1 MIDQILKNLNF
12 SALNPMQ
19 EEALKTWEREDNM
32 LILSPTGSGKTVAF
46 LLPLIQHLDP
56 DSRDIQSL
64 IIVPSRELG
73 LQIAQVFKSMKTN
86 YKVTVVYGGHEVRVE
101 RNNLMNPPA
110 VLIGTP
116 GRLLDHIQKDHVDLS
131 EVKMLVLDEFDKSLE
146 FGFESE
152 MIRIID
158 RLPQVRKRILTSAT
172 HAVKV
177 PPFVGMR
184 DYAKLDYSGG
194 QIPPQ
199 LTLKMVKALGNDKF
213 EAVIKL
219 LGKLGNDPVLVFCNH
234 KDAVARISELLKDRN
249 VLHET
254 FHGHLEQEQRE
265 RALIQFRKGSV
276 RIMIT
281 TDLASRGLD
290 IPEVRYVVHYQ
301 LPPKENAFIH
311 RNGRTARMEA
321 TGTAYLVLA
330 EKEGLPKYLDT
341 LPEEELLEENLSP
354 SDPEWTTIYISGG
367 KKDKINKVDIVGWLI
382 QKGSLAKDDVGKIEV
397 KDFGSYVAIKKD
409 KVVDLIP
416 VVSSEKLKKKK
427 VKVQVAG

>member
-1 MIDQILKNLNF
+1 MLDQILNSLGF

-19 EEALKTWEREDNM
+19 EETLKISKKEDNL

-46 LLPLIQHLDP
+46 LLPLVENIDP
-56 DSRDIQSL
+56 DAAFIQSL

-86 YKVTVVYGGHEVRVE
+86 YKVTVVYGGHEMRVE

-110 VLIGTP
+110 LLIGTP
-116 GRLLDHIQKDHVDLS
+116 GRLLDHIQKGHVDLS
-131 EVKMLVLDEFDKSLE
+131 QVKTLVLDEFDKSLE

-158 RLPQVRKRILTSAT
+158 RVPQVKKRILTSAT
-172 HAVKV
+172 QAVKV

-194 QIPPQ
+194 QIPQQ
-199 LTLKMVKALGNDKF
+199 LSLKMVRSLANDKF
-213 EAVIKL
+213 EAVVKL
-219 LGKLGNDPVLVFCNH
+219 LGKLGNDSVLVFCNH
-234 KDAVARISELLKDRN
+234 KAAVARISELLRERN
-249 VLHET
+249 ILHVT
-254 FHGHLEQEQRE
+254 FHGDLDQDQRE
-265 RALIQFRKGSV
+265 RALVKFRNGSV
-276 RIMIT
+276 KIMVT

-301 LPPKENAFIH
+301 LPSKEDAFIH
-311 RNGRTARMEA
+311 RNGRTARMDA

-330 EKEGLPKYLDT
+330 ENEALPKYLEDM
-341 LPEEELLEENLSP
+341 PDEEALEDKLIPNE
-354 SDPEWTTIYISGG
+354 PEWATLYISGG

-382 QKGSLAKDDVGKIEV
+382 QKGGLDKSEVGMIEI
-397 KDFGSYVAIKKD
+397 KDFGSYVAVKRD
-409 KVVDLIP
+409 KVKGLIP
-416 VVSSEKLKKKK
+416 VISNEKLKKKK
-427 VKVQVAG
+427 VKVQVAK

>member
-1 MIDQILKNLNF
+1 MLNQILNNLGF
-12 SALNPMQ
+12 SAWNPMQ
-19 EEALKTWEREDNM
+19 EETLKISKKEDNI

-46 LLPLIQHLDP
+46 LLPVAENIDP
-56 DSRDIQSL
+56 EANYIQSL

-73 LQIAQVFKSMKTN
+73 LQIAEVFKSMKTN
-86 YKVTVVYGGHEVRVE
+86 NKVTVVYGGHEMRVE

-116 GRLLDHIQKDHVDLS
+116 GRLLDHIQKGNVDVS
-131 EVKMLVLDEFDKSLE
+131 EVKTLVLDEFDKSLE

-158 RLPQVRKRILTSAT
+158 RLPQVKKRILTSAT

-194 QIPPQ
+194 QIPQQ
-199 LTLKMVKALGNDKF
+199 LSLKLVRSLANDKF
-213 EAVIKL
+213 EAVVKL
-219 LGKLGNDPVLVFCNH
+219 LGKLGNDSVLVFCNH
-234 KDAVARISELLKDRN
+234 KAAVARISELLKDRDI
-249 VLHET
+249 LHVT
-254 FHGHLEQEQRE
+254 FHGDLDQDQRE
-265 RALIQFRKGSV
+265 RALVKFRNGSV
-276 RIMIT
+276 KIMVT

-301 LPPKENAFIH
+301 LPPKEDAFIH
-311 RNGRTARMEA
+311 RNGRTARMDA

-330 EKEGLPKYLDT
+330 ENEALPNYLEDS
-341 LPEEELLEENLSP
+341 PEEELLENNHIP
-354 SDPEWTTIYISGG
+354 NAPDWVTIYISGG

-382 QKGSLAKDDVGKIEV
+382 QKGGLEKSEVGMIEI
-397 KDFGSYVAIKKD
+397 KDFGSYVAVKSD
-409 KVVDLIP
+409 KVQGLIP
-416 VVSSEKLKKKK
+416 AVSEEKLKKKK
-427 VKVQVAG
+427 VRVQVAK